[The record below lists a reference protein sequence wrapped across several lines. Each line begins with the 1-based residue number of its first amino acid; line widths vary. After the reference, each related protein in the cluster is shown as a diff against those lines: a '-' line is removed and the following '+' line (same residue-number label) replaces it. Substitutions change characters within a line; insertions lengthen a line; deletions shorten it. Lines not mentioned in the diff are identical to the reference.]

1 MFGLG
6 GGRDQRPAYVQH
18 NQATGAV
25 YAVQH
30 GDQFNWSFEGSPAYR
45 IEPFASSR
53 PRLTPEVA
61 ARWPSRLL
69 DARYGIV
76 PFLGR
81 TTELAD
87 LDRWLTSAAPAAYR
101 LITGSGG
108 EGKTRLAHEFAARH
122 ADRWAVALPRHRL
135 HQSLGKFEA
144 PQLTAADGGLLLVV
158 DYAER
163 WPVSDL
169 LDLLNVHSRI
179 ERLRVLF
186 LARTDIGWWDDVEQA
201 IGDLGVVA
209 NHVPLAPL
217 GSQVGP
223 ASLQGEA
230 LEAFVPQVQGAVA
243 DRVQLPPARDVGAA
257 GFVLTILMGVL
268 AAVLASAEGEAAPH
282 TPAEVPAY
290 LLRRERSGWRE
301 FIEGHSELRVSAAQ
315 LSRAVFVAGLVP
327 SVPYAVAV
335 EALVRAAVAAGEAD
349 AAEVVTA
356 HGRAY
361 PPAAGGQVLTP
372 LAPDRLA
379 EDFLALSVIEG
390 ADRELFDPW
399 GEEAIRHLLVER
411 DTNGGSSAS
420 AAAPGEGMPPWTVSA
435 MTLIAEASARW
446 PALAT
451 TTLNPLLLAKPALA
465 VAAGGAALARIAAL
479 ETTDVTL
486 LEALTDALPSHS
498 HVDLDIAAA
507 LVAERHVHLAVQETT
522 PPAERA
528 RLLATLGYRLR
539 NAGRREEALAPT
551 EEAVTLYRA
560 LAKANPAAY
569 APNLAMALNNL
580 GALLSALGRR
590 EEALAPTEEAVTLRR
605 ALAKANPAAYTPDLA
620 MALNNLGALLS
631 ELGRREEALAPTEE
645 AATLYRALANAN
657 PAAHTP
663 DLAMALNNLGI
674 RLSALGRREEA
685 LAPTEEAATLY
696 RALAKANPA
705 AYTPDLATSLNNLG
719 IRLSALGRRDEA
731 LAPTEE
737 AATLYRALATA
748 NPAAYTPNLA
758 GALNNLGI
766 LLSELGRREEALA
779 PTEEAATLRRAL
791 VKANPAA
798 YTPDLANSLWAIGWI
813 CDHLQ
818 IEHERGLAACAEAI
832 TLLEP
837 LAAAYPQRFGDLL
850 EAVNA
855 THASL
860 AGRAPV
866 SD

>member
-1 MFGLG
+1 MLGLG
-6 GGRDQRPAYVQH
+6 GGRDQRPTYAQH
-18 NQATGAV
+18 NRATGAV

-30 GDQFNWSFEGSPAYR
+30 GDQFNWTFEGSPAYR
-45 IEPFASSR
+45 IEPFKSAR
-53 PRLTPEVA
+53 PFLTPEVA

-87 LDRWLTSAAPAAYR
+87 LDDWLTSAAPAAYR

-122 ADRWAVALPRHRL
+122 ADQWAVALPRHRL
-135 HQSLGKFEA
+135 HQSVGMFEA

-186 LARTDIGWWDDVEQA
+186 LARTDLGWWDDVEQA

-209 NHVPLAPL
+209 DHVPLAPL

-230 LEAFVPQVQGAVA
+230 LDAFVPQVQGAVA
-243 DRVQLPPARDVGAA
+243 DRVRLPPAGDVGAA

-290 LLRRERSGWRE
+290 LLRRERRGWRE

-315 LSRAVFVAGLVP
+315 LARAVFVAGLVP

-335 EALVRAAVAAGEAD
+335 EALVRAAVALGEAD
-349 AAEVVTA
+349 AVDVVTA

-361 PPAAGGQVLTP
+361 PPAAGGQVLAP

-379 EDFLALSVIEG
+379 EDFLALSVLEG

-399 GEEAIRHLLVER
+399 AQEAITRLLIER

-420 AAAPGEGMPPWTVSA
+420 AAAPDAGMRPWDASA
-435 MTLIAEASARW
+435 ITLLAEASARW
-446 PALAT
+446 PALA

-479 ETTDVTL
+479 ETTDMTL

-507 LVAERHVHLAVQETT
+507 LVAERHVHRAVHEATL
-522 PPAERA
+522 PAERA
-528 RLLATLGYRLR
+528 RLLATLGYRLT
-539 NAGRREEALAPT
+539 NAGRREDALAPTEEAATLYRALAQANPAAHTPNFALSLNNLGALLSAPGRREDALAPT

-560 LAKANPAAY
+560 LA
-569 APNLAMALNNL
+569 
-580 GALLSALGRR
+580 
-590 EEALAPTEEAVTLRR
+590 T
-605 ALAKANPAAYTPDLA
+605 ANPAAYTPDLA
-620 MALNNLGALLS
+620 GSLNNLGLL
-631 ELGRREEALAPTEE
+631 
-645 AATLYRALANAN
+645 
-657 PAAHTP
+657 
-663 DLAMALNNLGI
+663 
-674 RLSALGRREEA
+674 LSALGRREDA

-705 AYTPDLATSLNNLG
+705 AHTPNLAMALTNLG
-719 IRLSALGRRDEA
+719 IRLA
-731 LAPTEE
+731 
-737 AATLYRALATA
+737 
-748 NPAAYTPNLA
+748 
-758 GALNNLGI
+758 
-766 LLSELGRREEALA
+766 ELGRREEALA
-779 PTEEAATLRRAL
+779 PTEEAATLRRPLA
-791 VKANPAA
+791 KANPAA
-798 YTPDLANSLWAIGWI
+798 YTPDLANSLGAIGWI

-832 TLLEP
+832 RLLEP
-837 LAAAYPQRFGDLL
+837 LAAAYPQLLDGML
-850 EAVNA
+850 EAVRA
-855 THASL
+855 TYASL